1 MLDQIRRVRQ
11 DESGFTLIELLIVI
25 VVLGVLST
33 VVVFA
38 VGGIKDR
45 ADAAACKSDVKTVS
59 VASEAYNAQFGGYA
73 SSVDELVN
81 KGLLKAKP
89 VSTMSYSSST
99 GSVSAT
105 CGGVAF
111 AG

>member
-1 MLDQIRRVRQ
+1 MLEQIRKARQ

-33 VVVFA
+33 VVVFE
-38 VGGIKDR
+38 VGGIKGN
-45 ADAAACKSDVKTVS
+45 ADAAACKADVKTVS
-59 VASEAYNAQFGGYA
+59 VASEAYNAQNGSYA
-73 SSVDELVN
+73 SSIDALVSAH
-81 KGLLKAKP
+81 LLHAKP
-89 VSTMSYSSST
+89 ATVMTYSPSD

-105 CGGVAF
+105 CGGAAF